1 MLRARS
7 DAIDLN
13 EYTVTWLVRQRLR
26 EREAEAQRER
36 AHRSRAADT
45 TSSAATS
52 RLWGCPRP
60 PGLTPHA

>member
-26 EREAEAQRER
+26 EREADSLDPAG
-36 AHRSRAADT
+36 
-45 TSSAATS
+45 
-52 RLWGCPRP
+52 RLGGPDAEEIQLHH
-60 PGLTPHA
+60 G